1 MPDTSGQT
9 QALSGKNAA
18 TKLDDWKKKW
28 RVSKASRERFIPEW
42 YMNLAFYH
50 GHQWLWWNR
59 GRLAMPNLA
68 EWRETPVDN
77 RILPICSARVARK
90 VKNRPIFVVT
100 PNTGDESDIDA
111 AKIGE
116 RVLTSDWLGQNLQ
129 AKLFQAQL
137 LAEITGAGFWKI
149 YWDATRGESAEYLF
163 DAEGNPVIGQDGHP
177 MRGDAIAELPPGI
190 TKKRIS
196 EGDVCVDVLSPFEL
210 FPDPAATSL
219 DECEWMIEEKVRSA
233 EYVKR
238 RFGET
243 MEPDTEVPIGPLDSR
258 MAPSLVYHGD
268 TGGAANTYKG
278 LKVYEGWMRP
288 CTEYPEGKHVVW
300 CNEKLLED
308 ENKPFDPMPYVMF
321 SGIRSP
327 NRFWPTSLV
336 TQMRGPQ
343 TALNKIQ
350 GQIMEN
356 AKRLGNLSIMKSR
369 QANVS
374 YTGLPGEEVLYD
386 STVTDAVPSFLTPPE
401 MPAYVREQVER
412 IENSLTEISGLH
424 EVSKATVP
432 TGVTAASAIN
442 LLQEADDTRIGP
454 EIQDM
459 ENGLAQAGS
468 KVLKLRA
475 RFNTDERT
483 IQIAGE
489 DGNWDIFS
497 FRAELLKDNT
507 NVEVQ
512 AGSAMPRSKA
522 AKQAAMLEVL
532 SLAFQYGLEFDPRD
546 LRKFFKDYEVAA
558 LERLFDSTSQD
569 EQQAQR
575 ENRLLSKGEPVAP
588 HPRDDHDIHIAAH
601 DEYRKSGKFTRL
613 PANAQ
618 QLIELH
624 ITAHQE
630 AQVQAVN
637 AQMSAM
643 ATEGQQQQQM
653 ALEASVAE
661 QQAKPNAAS
670 G

>member
-1 MPDTSGQT
+1 
-9 QALSGKNAA
+9 
-18 TKLDDWKKKW
+18 
-28 RVSKASRERFIPEW
+28 
-42 YMNLAFYH
+42 
-50 GHQWLWWNR
+50 
-59 GRLAMPNLA
+59 
-68 EWRETPVDN
+68 
-77 RILPICSARVARK
+77 
-90 VKNRPIFVVT
+90 
-100 PNTGDESDIDA
+100 
-111 AKIGE
+111 
-116 RVLTSDWLGQNLQ
+116 
-129 AKLFQAQL
+129 
-137 LAEITGAGFWKI
+137 
-149 YWDATRGESAEYLF
+149 
-163 DAEGNPVIGQDGHP
+163 
-177 MRGDAIAELPPGI
+177 
-190 TKKRIS
+190 
-196 EGDVCVDVLSPFEL
+196 
-210 FPDPAATSL
+210 
-219 DECEWMIEEKVRSA
+219 
-233 EYVKR
+233 
-238 RFGET
+238 
-243 MEPDTEVPIGPLDSR
+243 
-258 MAPSLVYHGD
+258 
-268 TGGAANTYKG
+268 
-278 LKVYEGWMRP
+278 
-288 CTEYPEGKHVVW
+288 
-300 CNEKLLED
+300 
-308 ENKPFDPMPYVMF
+308 
-321 SGIRSP
+321 
-327 NRFWPTSLV
+327 
-336 TQMRGPQ
+336 
-343 TALNKIQ
+343 
-350 GQIMEN
+350 
-356 AKRLGNLSIMKSR
+356 
-369 QANVS
+369 
-374 YTGLPGEEVLYD
+374 
-386 STVTDAVPSFLTPPE
+386 
-401 MPAYVREQVER
+401 
-412 IENSLTEISGLH
+412 
-424 EVSKATVP
+424 
-432 TGVTAASAIN
+432 
-442 LLQEADDTRIGP
+442 
-454 EIQDM
+454 
-459 ENGLAQAGS
+459 
-468 KVLKLRA
+468 VLKLRA